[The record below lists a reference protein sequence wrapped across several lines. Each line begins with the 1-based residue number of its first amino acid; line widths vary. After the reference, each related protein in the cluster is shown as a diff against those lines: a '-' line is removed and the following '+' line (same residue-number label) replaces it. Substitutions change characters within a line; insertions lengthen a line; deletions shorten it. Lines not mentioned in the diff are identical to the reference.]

1 MMQDLDKE
9 TKKER
14 LAGKV
19 VEQMK
24 TTAKFDEDLQSG
36 SEKADQESDEEG
48 DDMMDEEGE
57 DMMDEEG
64 EDMMDEEGESD
75 DIEGDYGDESG
86 EDDQDSDS
94 FEDKY
99 GEPRIVELPPS
110 PKAGKKKH

>member
-1 MMQDLDKE
+1 MMQDIDKE

-36 SEKADQESDEEG
+36 SEQADQES
-48 DDMMDEEGE
+48 DEEGE
-57 DMMDEEG
+57 DMMDEEE
-64 EDMMDEEGESD
+64 EDMIDEEGESD

-94 FEDKY
+94 FEAKY